1 MTYLTRRSVLRGSTA
16 LAATSVFAAPHIAKA
31 ATTTASAWLT
41 QGFVQDEDV
50 ALRKA
55 VADYE
60 QASGNKIEL
69 SIIPFAPHRQ
79 KVISAIT
86 SGVVPD
92 VTQANPN
99 EILAL
104 YAWQDKWVDVS
115 DVVETQK
122 GEFSETAL
130 QAAQAYN
137 SVTKKRAFYG
147 GRCPISRRPGMPFST
162 SSKRCRKS
170 CAPRACARSMAWVS
184 R

>member
-1 MTYLTRRSVLRGSTA
+1 MLRGSLA
-16 LAATSVFAAPHIAKA
+16 LAAARPFVGPHIARA
-31 ATTTASAWLT
+31 ATTTASVWFA

-60 QASGNKIEL
+60 KASGNKIEL

-79 KVISAIT
+79 KVVSAIT

-92 VTQANPN
+92 VTQSNPN
-99 EILAL
+99 EILQL

-122 GEFSETAL
+122 AQYSETAL
-130 QAAQAYN
+130 HGGQAYN
-137 SVTKKRAFYG
+137 AVTKQR
-147 GRCPISRRPGMPFST
+147 T
-162 SSKRCRKS
+162 
-170 CAPRACARSMAWVS
+170 
-184 R
+184 